1 MTHKRDGILDNLQD
15 AFEVPYW
22 ELIADFFLEARSNS
36 LNEKSLSTE
45 FTLSVEIILR
55 VLDSLTTDLQD
66 DLRRLKMNDKEDI
79 PQPILDGIDARIK
92 VLRTILDSASSEIN
106 GKEELLSPVFEKAQA
121 EQPITEENLTILTPD
136 EMGDNKTV
144 RELYLDLSLLD

>member
-1 MTHKRDGILDNLQD
+1 MSIPFKVTHKRDEILDNLQD

-36 LNEKSLSTE
+36 LNGKSLSAE
-45 FTLSVEIILR
+45 VVLR

-66 DLRRLKMNDKEDI
+66 DLRRLKMNNKEDI
-79 PQPILDGIDARIK
+79 PQPISDGIDARIK
-92 VLRTILDSASSEIN
+92 VLRTILDSTSSEIN
-106 GKEELLSPVFEKAQA
+106 GKEEFLSSVFEKAQA
-121 EQPITEENLTILTPD
+121 EQPITEENLAILTPD